1 MSAFFYIPTTPATM
15 TIQSTLPFASLLLNN
30 NFVQLTDAS
39 CVARFSAYALVN
51 VNGLA
56 CGLACV
62 HCCRRCLHC
71 RDLKLANIFLTS
83 SGVVKL
89 GDLGISRSIGTGG
102 NAMTACGTPH
112 NMSPEI
118 FAEKPYGK
126 KTDIWSLGCILCE
139 LLTLHVRGLAAL
151 TFDACGEAAE

>member
-1 MSAFFYIPTTPATM
+1 
-15 TIQSTLPFASLLLNN
+15 
-30 NFVQLTDAS
+30 
-39 CVARFSAYALVN
+39 LVG
-51 VNGLA
+51 VS
-56 CGLACV
+56 
-62 HCCRRCLHC
+62 

-89 GDLGISRSIGTGG
+89 GDLGISRAIGTGG

-139 LLTLHVRGLAAL
+139 LLTLHVRARARDRDGDGGRSGELVGFERDGEVAGLTSHVWQDRRHMYGRIDVTCMAGLASHVWPGFGGL
-151 TFDACGEAAE
+151 GTHSERP